1 LSALRVG
8 QYGKLWTVEC
18 VGYVEEDS
26 KPANIENGPG
36 GRKTDVVIQEPHK
49 PNYADVARKLVDRR
63 PLRDEC
69 RAANASV
76 TFKK

>member
-1 LSALRVG
+1 MIER
-8 QYGKLWTVEC
+8 
-18 VGYVEEDS
+18 VEEDS

-36 GRKTDVVIQEPHK
+36 GRKTDVIIRAPHK
-49 PNYADVARKLVDRR
+49 PSYADVVRKLVDCR

>member
-1 LSALRVG
+1 MVDA
-8 QYGKLWTVEC
+8 
-18 VGYVEEDS
+18 VEEDS

-36 GRKTDVVIQEPHK
+36 GRKTDVIIQAPHK
-49 PNYADVARKLVDRR
+49 PSYADVVRKLVDRSR